1 MIRKLSIAAVLVA
14 ACGSSGPSV
23 NATSFKQLKRDIHEG
38 DSWNASV
45 IAIEKV
51 LGPAKTKGEHRW
63 TWAVTTGDD
72 CFDLQVIKDGDWVG
86 GFGGTHVDKLAPEL
100 YAKCAERAR

>member
-1 MIRKLSIAAVLVA
+1 MFCRLSIAAALVA

-23 NATSFKQLKRDIHEG
+23 DATSFKQLERDIHEG

-63 TWAVTTGDD
+63 TWAVATGND
-72 CFDLQVIKDGDWVG
+72 CFDLQVVKNGDSVG
-86 GFGGTHVDKLAPEL
+86 GFGGSHVSKLVPDL